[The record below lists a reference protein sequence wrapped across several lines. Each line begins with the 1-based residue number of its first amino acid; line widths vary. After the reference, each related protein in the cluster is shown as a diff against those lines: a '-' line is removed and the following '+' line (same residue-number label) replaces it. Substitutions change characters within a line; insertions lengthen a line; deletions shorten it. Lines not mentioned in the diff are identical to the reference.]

1 MNNTNQIRLEVTGT
15 LYNGKKVTVTTD
27 AFPRT
32 QDGFCRAQGNGLLA
46 AASKGAYR
54 KVEAKEVEV

>member
-1 MNNTNQIRLEVTGT
+1 MNTNQIRLELTGT
-15 LYNGKKVTVTTD
+15 LYNGKKITVTTD

-46 AASKGAYR
+46 AAASKGAYR
-54 KVEAKEVEV
+54 KIESKEVEA

>member
-27 AFPRT
+27 TFPRT

-54 KVEAKEVEV
+54 KVEVKEVEV